1 MKCPYCGNE
10 NTEVIDS
17 REVPNESSIRRR
29 RECSECERRFTTYE
43 KFDFAGVTVIKR
55 NGTRESFN
63 RDKILGG
70 IMKACE
76 KRKISREAMDRVVD
90 RIEAKI
96 NGNDIK
102 EIKSSVIGDMLVR
115 ELFKLDPVA
124 YIRFASVY
132 KNFDSPSEFREIVKL
147 FEKKSAGD
155 KEKKRKRQRK
165 SKK

>member
-10 NTEVIDS
+10 DTEVVDS

-29 RECSECERRFTTYE
+29 RECTECKRRFTTYE
-43 KFDFAGVTVIKR
+43 KSDFAGVTVIKR
-55 NGTRESFN
+55 NNTRESFN
-63 RDKILGG
+63 RDKILAG
-70 IMKACE
+70 IMRACE

-90 RIEAKI
+90 KIDAKI

-102 EIKSSVIGDMLVR
+102 EIKSSAIGDMVIR

-132 KNFDSPSEFREIVKL
+132 KNFDSPSEFKEVVKL
-147 FEKKSAGD
+147 FEESKNKGKKPV
-155 KEKKRKRQRK
+155 KKK
-165 SKK
+165 SKKK